1 MIVGSRKRQFIGD
14 RVLQNKTICDVP
26 PNSGCAPAC
35 SQKCRSKR
43 CKCCILMA
51 ERGEVLHINGQNL
64 SIPVDFDC
72 TTFNVIYVAQCRL
85 CDPTQIGRESTY
97 FGQTIQPLHCRFNG
111 HCSKFNNVDYKKSA
125 LSWHAY
131 ISHPDIFI
139 WKFLE

>member
-1 MIVGSRKRQFIGD
+1 MGPRGSPAHFQSWGGSVTHLSEPRDDIAALCGPTRMIVASRKRQSIGD

-72 TTFNVIYVAQCRL
+72 TTFNVIYIA
-85 CDPTQIGRESTY
+85 
-97 FGQTIQPLHCRFNG
+97 
-111 HCSKFNNVDYKKSA
+111 
-125 LSWHAY
+125 
-131 ISHPDIFI
+131 
-139 WKFLE
+139 

>member
-1 MIVGSRKRQFIGD
+1 MIVASRKRQSIGV

-43 CKCCILMA
+43 CILMA

-72 TTFNVIYVAQCRL
+72 TTFNVICIA
-85 CDPTQIGRESTY
+85 
-97 FGQTIQPLHCRFNG
+97 
-111 HCSKFNNVDYKKSA
+111 
-125 LSWHAY
+125 
-131 ISHPDIFI
+131 
-139 WKFLE
+139 